1 MTPADATRPSLLI
14 AVRDSGNQ
22 AAWEEFVS
30 LYTPLVYQH
39 GLRRGLQ
46 PADAADLAQ
55 EVMKSVSGAMG
66 RFEYDRKK
74 GAFRSWLL
82 TVTRNKLAN
91 FFSSRARRGSETG
104 ETAVLEVPSEEAS
117 PAEAADWERDYER
130 RLMQWAMEQ
139 VKGEFQEATWT
150 AFTRTALEDRPVTEV
165 AAALGMSAG
174 AVYIA
179 RSRVIAR
186 IRRRVSEID
195 AEDPM
200 LQTLF
205 AAQMGNEAVR

>member
-22 AAWEEFVS
+22 AAWEEFVG

-46 PADAADLAQ
+46 PADAADVAQ
-55 EVMKSVSGAMG
+55 EVMKSVSGAIG
-66 RFEYDRKK
+66 RFDYDRKK

-91 FFSSRARRGSETG
+91 FFSSKARRGAETG
-104 ETAVLEVPSEEAS
+104 ETAVLEVPSAEAS
-117 PAEAADWERDYER
+117 PGEAADWDRDYEA
-130 RLMQWAMEQ
+130 RLVQWAMNQ
-139 VKGEFQEATWT
+139 VKGEFQEATWQ
-150 AFTRTALEDRPVTEV
+150 AFAGTALEDRPVVEV

-186 IRRRVSEID
+186 IRRRVGEID
-195 AEDPM
+195 ADDPM
-200 LQTLF
+200 TPTLF
-205 AAQMGNEAVR
+205 SARTGDRVGP

>member
-1 MTPADATRPSLLI
+1 MTPSDATRPSLLI

-22 AAWEEFVS
+22 AAWEEFVG

-46 PADAADLAQ
+46 PADAADVAQ

-91 FFSSRARRGSETG
+91 FFSSRARRASETG
-104 ETAVLEVPSEEAS
+104 ETAVLEVPAAEAT
-117 PAEAADWERDYER
+117 PAESADWERDYET
-130 RLMQWAMEQ
+130 RLLQWAMER
-139 VKGEFQEATWT
+139 VKGEFQEATWA
-150 AFTRTALEDRPVTEV
+150 AFTRTAIENRPVAEV
-165 AAALGMSAG
+165 AASLGMSSG

-186 IRRRVSEID
+186 IRRQVAEID

-200 LQTLF
+200 VGTLF
-205 AAQMGNEAVR
+205 SDPGEPKGGH